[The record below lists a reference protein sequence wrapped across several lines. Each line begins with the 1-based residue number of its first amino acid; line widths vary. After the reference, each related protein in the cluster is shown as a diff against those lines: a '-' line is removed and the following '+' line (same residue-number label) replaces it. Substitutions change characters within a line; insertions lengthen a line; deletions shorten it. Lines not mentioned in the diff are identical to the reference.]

1 MEIIIKGNICKQ
13 VFIFWI
19 MGKMITG
26 EQPTGFS
33 GGFHIQM
40 GMSFCFSPFILL
52 TRHARKD
59 AP

>member
-1 MEIIIKGNICKQ
+1 
-13 VFIFWI
+13 